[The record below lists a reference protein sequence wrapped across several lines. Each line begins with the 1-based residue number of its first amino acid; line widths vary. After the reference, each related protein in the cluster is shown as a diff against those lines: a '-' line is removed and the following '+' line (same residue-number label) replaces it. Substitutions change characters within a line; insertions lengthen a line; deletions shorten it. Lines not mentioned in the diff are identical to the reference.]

1 MRHFGSFLT
10 TVKHS
15 DVSKNAW
22 ISFLN
27 LEKKHESDDGSSHK
41 TVKQRI
47 YIDIRAKKTMRH
59 LLKKCSE
66 LASFLCCWRGE
77 FKCSPTDSNTE
88 M

>member
-1 MRHFGSFLT
+1 MD
-10 TVKHS
+10 HS

-59 LLKKCSE
+59 LLKNVRSPRSCVVGAVNS
-66 LASFLCCWRGE
+66 S
-77 FKCSPTDSNTE
+77 SPTDSNTE

>member
-59 LLKKCSE
+59 LLKKCS

-77 FKCSPTDSNTE
+77 FK
-88 M
+88 